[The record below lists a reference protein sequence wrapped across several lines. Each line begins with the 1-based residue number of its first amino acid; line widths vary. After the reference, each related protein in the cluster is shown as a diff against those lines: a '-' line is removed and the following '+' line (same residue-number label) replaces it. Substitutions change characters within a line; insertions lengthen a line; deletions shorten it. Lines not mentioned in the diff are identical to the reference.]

1 MAMTT
6 IRDLARVFDLLL
18 ATRALLTTSHALPGT
33 PGASPVC
40 PKTRIKQ
47 IHADDLPFLQS
58 VVDGLGGDP
67 NDPESF
73 HQRLLGIMRL
83 ACL

>member
-1 MAMTT
+1 MAMAT

-18 ATRALLTTSHALPGT
+18 ATRALLTTSRALPDA
-33 PGASPVC
+33 PPVC
-40 PKTRIKQ
+40 PKTRMEQ
-47 IHADDLPFLQS
+47 IHDDDLPFLQS

-73 HQRLLGIMRL
+73 HQRLGGIARL
-83 ACL
+83 ANW